1 MSERHGDIDRKEHY
15 YVIKAWEDS
24 DGNKYYLFDHDT
36 CAVRFSE
43 GAVFDNKLGVWISA
57 KDNSDKDNEFCDD
70 IWSKLNMDK
79 AAEKIIM
86 EVQDAI
92 EATEKG

>member
-1 MSERHGDIDRKEHY
+1 MSERHGNIDREEHY
-15 YVIKAWEDS
+15 YVIKAWQDD

-36 CAVRFSE
+36 CAVRFSD
-43 GAVFDNKLGVWISA
+43 GPIFNNQLGIWIKA
-57 KDNSDKDNEFCDD
+57 KDNIKDDEFCDD